1 MPEIEH
7 TILGLPNQDS
17 HFNLVSGKIDKSFAK
32 KMTYLG
38 SLQK

>member
-1 MPEIEH
+1 MPKIEH
-7 TILGLPNQDS
+7 TILGFPNQDS
-17 HFNLVSGKIDKSFAK
+17 DLFSLVVELINLFAK